1 MRKLARLQDLPE
13 DRGLRVALDD
23 QQILLV
29 RTGDDVQAFQADC
42 PHAGAPLEQGAICQG
57 RLVCPWHKAVFRVSD
72 GALIEPPA
80 LAALTRYPVQV
91 SPEGDVLV
99 SAESYGFEYP
109 SPDGDRRTAAIIGA
123 GAAGAAAALAL
134 RERGF
139 GGTILL
145 IGQESGPPYDRT
157 ALSKFVLAGQMPPD
171 EVPPVLP
178 ETELVAHNI
187 RQVFGRV
194 ERQDVAGRRVQMA
207 DGSAHG
213 YDMAL
218 VATGGTPRRPDLPG
232 ADLAGVHVLRARDD
246 AAGILAEVRPGAR
259 VVILGASFIGLE
271 VASALRAQDVAVAV
285 VSPEEVPFARQFGP
299 EIGGMF
305 RDLHEANGVAWHLP
319 GQAAR
324 LEGEGRVRRVV
335 LEDGTVL
342 AADLVILGVGVR
354 PATDFIRGLE
364 LSEDGGIP
372 VDAGMRAAEGLY
384 AAGDIAR
391 FPLGATEVRIEH
403 WRVAQQQ
410 ARIAAHNMLGGDDR
424 YEGVPF
430 FWTYHYGKRFE
441 YLGHASAWDEVV
453 IEGDLDEQRF
463 VALLVRQGMVAAVVG
478 CERERATAL
487 LSEQL
492 RGPLSQDQA
501 LRVIRAAG

>member
-1 MRKLARLQDLPE
+1 MRKLARLQDLAE
-13 DRGLRVALDD
+13 DRGLRVTLDD
-23 QQILLV
+23 HDILLV
-29 RTGDDVQAFQADC
+29 RSGDDVQAFQADC

-57 RLVCPWHKAVFRVSD
+57 RLVCPWHKAVFRLSD

-91 SPEGDVLV
+91 TPEGNVLV
-99 SAESYGFEYP
+99 SPEAYGFENP
-109 SPDGDRRTAAIIGA
+109 SPDGDRRTVAIIGA
-123 GAAGAAAALAL
+123 GAAGTAGAVAL

-145 IGQESGPPYDRT
+145 IGQEAGVPYDRT

-171 EVPPVLP
+171 QVPPLVP
-178 ETELVAHNI
+178 EAELTAQTI
-187 RQVFGRV
+187 RQVVGRV
-194 ERQDVAGRRVQMA
+194 ERLDVAGRRVQMA

-218 VATGGTPRRPDLPG
+218 VATGGAPRRLDLPG
-232 ADLAGVHVLRARDD
+232 ADLAGVHVLRALDD
-246 AAGILAEVRPGAR
+246 AARILAEIRPGAR

-271 VASALRAQDVAVAV
+271 VASALRAQDVQVAV
-285 VSPEEVPFARQFGP
+285 VSPDEVPFARQFGP

-305 RDLHEANGVAWHLP
+305 RDLHTAHGVAWHLP

-335 LEDGTVL
+335 LEDGTTL
-342 AADLVILGVGVR
+342 PADLVILGVGVR

-364 LSEDGGIP
+364 LAEDGGIP

-430 FWTYHYGKRFE
+430 FWTYHYGDRFE
-441 YLGHASAWDEVV
+441 YLGHASEWDEVV
-453 IEGDLDEQRF
+453 VEGDLRGRTF
-463 VALLVRQGMVAAVVG
+463 VALLVRQGMVAVVIA
-478 CERERATAL
+478 CQRERVTAVL
-487 LSEQL
+487 AERMRQ
-492 RGPLSQDQA
+492 PLSTNEA
-501 LRVIRAAG
+501 VRLVRAG

>member
-1 MRKLARLQDLPE
+1 MRKLARLQDLAE
-13 DRGLRVALDD
+13 DRGLRVTLDD
-23 QQILLV
+23 HQILLV

-57 RLVCPWHKAVFRVSD
+57 RLVCPWHKAVFRLSD
-72 GALIEPPA
+72 GALVEPPA
-80 LAALTRYPVQV
+80 LAALARYPVQV
-91 SPEGDVLV
+91 TADGDVLV

-109 SPDGDRRTAAIIGA
+109 SRDGDRRTVAIIGA
-123 GAAGAAAALAL
+123 GAAGGAAALAL
-134 RERGF
+134 REGGF

-171 EVPPVLP
+171 EVPPLVP
-178 ETELVAHNI
+178 EAELAAHNI

-194 ERQDVAGRRVQMA
+194 ERLDVAGRRVQMA

-218 VATGGTPRRPDLPG
+218 IATGGTPRRLDLPG
-232 ADLAGVHVLRARDD
+232 AELAGVHVLRARDD
-246 AAGILAEVRPGAR
+246 AARILAEVRPGAR

-271 VASALRAQDVAVAV
+271 VASALREQDVQVAV
-285 VSPEEVPFARQFGP
+285 VSPEEVPFVRQFGP

-305 RDLHEANGVAWHLP
+305 RDLHAAHGVAWHLP

-324 LEGEGRVRRVV
+324 LDGEGRVRRVV
-335 LEDGTVL
+335 LDDGTVL
-342 AADLVILGVGVR
+342 PADLVILGVGVR
-354 PATDFIRGLE
+354 PATEFIRGLE
-364 LSEDGGIP
+364 LAEDGGIP

-391 FPLGATEVRIEH
+391 FPLGGAEVRIEH

-410 ARIAAHNMLGGDDR
+410 ARIAAHNMLGGNDR
-424 YEGVPF
+424 FEGVPF
-430 FWTYHYGKRFE
+430 FWTYHYGNRFE
-441 YLGHASAWDEVV
+441 YLGHATEWDEVV
-453 IEGDLDEQRF
+453 IEGDLRERRF
-463 VALLVRQGMVAAVVG
+463 VALLVARGQVAAVVA
-478 CERERATAL
+478 CQRERATAVL
-487 LSEQL
+487 AERL
-492 RGPLSQDQA
+492 RTPLTTEEA
-501 LRVIRAAG
+501 LRLIRAG